1 MSVQNKMN
9 DLIRKFLEA
18 NKPVDTNPE
27 PKAKKGK
34 GKRNVMEMPHD
45 DSSVQTIITTKPSKK
60 VVMEFL
66 REEIA
71 RLMAA
76 DDSD

>member
-1 MSVQNKMN
+1 MN

-18 NKPVDTNPE
+18 NKSVDTAP
-27 PKAKKGK
+27 PDKGSKKGK
-34 GKRNVMEMPHD
+34 GKRNVMEMPSD
-45 DSSVQTIITTKPSKK
+45 ESSVNTIITTKPSKK

-71 RLMAA
+71 RLMAE
-76 DDSD
+76 DSD

>member
-1 MSVQNKMN
+1 MFAQNKMN
-9 DLIRKFLEA
+9 DLVRKFLEA

-27 PKAKKGK
+27 PKSKKGK
-34 GKRNVMEMPHD
+34 GKTNVMEKPQA
-45 DSSVQTIITTKPSKK
+45 DSSVNTIITTKPSKK

-71 RLMAA
+71 RLLAE
-76 DDSD
+76 DSD

>member
-1 MSVQNKMN
+1 MN
-9 DLIRKFLEA
+9 ELVRKFLEA

-34 GKRNVMEMPHD
+34 GKTNVMEMPQED
-45 DSSVQTIITTKPSKK
+45 NSVNTIITTKPSKK

-71 RLMAA
+71 RLLA

>member
-1 MSVQNKMN
+1 MFTQNKMN
-9 DLIRKFLEA
+9 DLVRKFLEA

-34 GKRNVMEMPHD
+34 GKTNVMQKPQE
-45 DSSVQTIITTKPSKK
+45 DSSVNTIITTKPSKK

-71 RLMAA
+71 RLLAE
-76 DDSD
+76 DSD